1 MKLIGYSDLLS
12 VEAGQTLQFMVS
24 SENPSYDAQLV
35 RLIHGDRTS
44 DGPGFKEQH
53 LESAVLAR
61 AEATLRLRAYV
72 LSTAPGMRAEG
83 LLTRWDAATD
93 SGYALVLDE
102 SGAPAVWLGDGSRVQ
117 QVTTHAP
124 LTPWRWYEVSAK
136 LDATAGTI
144 AVSQR
149 PLRQWPVGDA
159 PVEIAADCELRP
171 VDSDG
176 PFVIAAWHNSAEDPW
191 HDKAGHFNG
200 KIDRPVVWR
209 GQSRVAEWD
218 FSQEIGTARIV
229 EVSGAGLHGT
239 AVNMPMR
246 GVTGHNFTGREIDF
260 RQLPEEYGAIFFHD
274 DDLEDARWSPDFELR
289 IPSDLRSAVYAIR
302 LHAGSEEDYVPFFV
316 RPPRGTASARVALLL
331 PTYTYL
337 AYANA
342 HPEHPGP
349 ALNFNEEEF
358 FGPADGRVDRR
369 RDLWRK

>member
-44 DGPGFKEQH
+44 DGPGFKAQH
-53 LESAVLAR
+53 LESAVNGHYRGRRQRLPQGSYVVVEDSGAVLAR

-260 RQLPEEYGAIFFHD
+260 RQLPEEYGAI
-274 DDLEDARWSPDFELR
+274 
-289 IPSDLRSAVYAIR
+289 
-302 LHAGSEEDYVPFFV
+302 
-316 RPPRGTASARVALLL
+316 
-331 PTYTYL
+331 
-337 AYANA
+337 
-342 HPEHPGP
+342 
-349 ALNFNEEEF
+349 
-358 FGPADGRVDRR
+358 
-369 RDLWRK
+369 